1 MEKLLKKIYTNNLLR
16 IHLIYGS
23 VIVIFCFM
31 FFGMNYL
38 LMELGDEVQNIN
50 YALNLQAHINDNK
63 LNYPLHN
70 VEDLNM
76 FGNVGLLNFDEY
88 YFNRTINEFHE
99 LLNNNYY
106 YEKNTYNDLYYAYI
120 WSSYFAYNRDTLNL
134 NFKYVKLDNKIIV
147 IAYNETDY
155 ILADGKY
162 LLNMNDWG

>member
-99 LLNNNYY
+99 
-106 YEKNTYNDLYYAYI
+106 
-120 WSSYFAYNRDTLNL
+120 
-134 NFKYVKLDNKIIV
+134 
-147 IAYNETDY
+147 
-155 ILADGKY
+155 
-162 LLNMNDWG
+162 